1 MNYINHPKS
10 FIKYD
15 KIHTNDYNF
24 NFLKIIENHIN
35 TDLYIIALHHLDIY
49 LLKNIWNSIV
59 KHWSTLQK
67 GMINRKDKNYLN
79 SEYSSQK
86 YNHIHTSLTAK
97 ELNDLINQFINKDKF
112 KAIFTVNCMIVTLG

>member
-15 KIHTNDYNF
+15 KIQTNDYNF

-79 SEYSSQK
+79 SEYSNQK
-86 YNHIHTSLTAK
+86 YNHIHTSLTPN
-97 ELNDLINQFINKDKF
+97 ELNDLINQFINNDKF
-112 KAIFTVNCMIVTLG
+112 KAIFTVNCMIDTLG